1 MGKKKPKETENPLQ
15 KDAVSAPTDVFKSIF
30 GEIPEQNLAGSIFS
44 ADNPFKRKHQ
54 ELGQAFGA
62 SADGDEDGESA
73 RVEKKKK
80 KKRKVDEEPEQEQ
93 EQEPER
99 NLPEVK
105 KPKEAEKDYRK
116 SKKGASEVGSG
127 SDVDSETEKPK
138 KLKSSSQ
145 AAALANENGEGEK
158 SDVKEKEKR
167 KKRKRDE
174 LERVYESKKYGE
186 AEEEEAKDQV
196 GEKIVGK
203 KRKKVDEPADALAS
217 KDGYDDESK
226 LSRTV
231 FVGNL
236 PLKMKKKTLMKEFSK
251 FGEVESARIRSVP
264 ILDTKI
270 PRKGAILKK
279 KINDAV
285 DCVNAY
291 VVFKTEESAL
301 ASLAHNMAEV
311 GGNHIRVDRA
321 CPPRKKLKGET
332 SPIYDNKRTV
342 FVGNLPFD
350 VKDEELYQLFSN
362 INNLGSSIEA
372 VRVIRDPHTSVG
384 KGIAYVLFKTRD
396 AANLVAKKRN
406 MKLRDR
412 ELRLSHAKANLT
424 PSKRID
430 HSPAV
435 GANRPAKKLAGDSR
449 TPNGVN
455 RSTTKIS
462 ASYQG
467 LQASKGTPLKKFQ
480 AKGIR
485 TVKPKKEST
494 KKEPVAEGRWKK
506 RPAVALRK
514 ARQITKK
521 EIGSSDQT
529 AKKRKMESRTPE
541 ISHQKNK
548 KFKKSH

>member
-1 MGKKKPKETENPLQ
+1 MGKKKPKESENPLQ
-15 KDAVSAPTDVFKSIF
+15 KDAVLAPPDVFKSIF
-30 GEIPEQNLAGSIFS
+30 GEIPEQNFAGSIFS

-54 ELGQAFGA
+54 ELGQPFGA
-62 SADGDEDGESA
+62 SVDGDEDGESA

-80 KKRKVDEEPEQEQ
+80 KKRKVEEEPEL
-93 EQEPER
+93 EQEPEKS
-99 NLPEVK
+99 LSEDK
-105 KPKEAEKDYRK
+105 KPKESEKESRK

-127 SDVDSETEKPK
+127 SDVDSETEISK
-138 KLKSSSQ
+138 KVKLGSQ
-145 AAALANENGEGEK
+145 AGGLADENGEGEE

-186 AEEEEAKDQV
+186 AEEGEANGPV
-196 GEKIVGK
+196 GEKVVGK
-203 KRKKVDEPADALAS
+203 KRKKADDPADALAS

-226 LSRTV
+226 LLRTV

-236 PLKMKKKTLMKEFSK
+236 PLKIKKKALVKEFSK
-251 FGEVESARIRSVP
+251 FGEVESVRIRSVP

-279 KINDAV
+279 KINDAI

-301 ASLAHNMAEV
+301 ASLAHNMTEV

-350 VKDEELYQLFSN
+350 VKDEELYRLFSN
-362 INNLGSSIEA
+362 INNMGSGIEA

-412 ELRLSHAKANLT
+412 ELRLSHAKPNLT
-424 PSKRID
+424 PSKRTD
-430 HSPAV
+430 HSSAV
-435 GANRPAKKLAGDSR
+435 DANHPAKKLAGDSR

-455 RSTTKIS
+455 RANTKFST
-462 ASYQG
+462 SYQG
-467 LQASKGTPLKKFQ
+467 LQASKGTSVKKF

-485 TVKPKKEST
+485 TLKPKKEIT

-506 RPAVALRK
+506 RPAVAERK
-514 ARQITKK
+514 ARQVAKN
-521 EIGSSDQT
+521 EIGASEHT
-529 AKKRKMESRTPE
+529 AKKRKMDSRTPE
-541 ISHQKNK
+541 ISHQKKK

>member
-1 MGKKKPKETENPLQ
+1 MGKKKPKEPENPLQ
-15 KDAVSAPTDVFKSIF
+15 EDTVSAPSDVFKSIF

-44 ADNPFKRKHQ
+44 DSNPFKRKHR
-54 ELGQAFGA
+54 ELAQAFGA
-62 SADGDEDGESA
+62 SVDGDEDGEPAS
-73 RVEKKKK
+73 VEKKKK
-80 KKRKVDEEPEQEQ
+80 KKRKVDEEQ
-93 EQEPER
+93 EQEPRKSSSE
-99 NLPEVK
+99 NK
-105 KPKEAEKDYRK
+105 KQKESEKESRK

-127 SDVDSETEKPK
+127 SDVDSETEKSK
-138 KLKSSSQ
+138 KLKLSSQ
-145 AAALANENGEGEK
+145 AGGFANEDGKGDK
-158 SDVKEKEKR
+158 SKLKEKEKG

-186 AEEEEAKDQV
+186 AEEEEANGQV
-196 GEKIVGK
+196 GEKLVGK
-203 KRKKVDEPADALAS
+203 KRKKVDDPADAMAS
-217 KDGYDDESK
+217 KEGYDDESK
-226 LSRTV
+226 LLRTV

-236 PLKMKKKTLMKEFSK
+236 PLKIKKKALVKEFSK

-279 KINDAV
+279 KINDAI

-291 VVFKTEESAL
+291 VVFKKEESAL

-321 CPPRKKLKGET
+321 CPPRKKLKGGT
-332 SPIYDNKRTV
+332 SPVYDNKRAV

-350 VKDEELYQLFSN
+350 VKDEEIYRLFSN
-362 INNLGSSIEA
+362 INNLGSCIEA

-396 AANLVAKKRN
+396 SANLVAKKRN

-412 ELRLSHAKANLT
+412 ELRLSHVKPNLS

-430 HSPAV
+430 HSPAAD
-435 GANRPAKKLAGDSR
+435 ANHPAKKLAVDSS

-455 RSTTKIS
+455 RANTKFST
-462 ASYQG
+462 SYQG
-467 LQASKGTPLKKFQ
+467 LQASKGTPLKKFKS
-480 AKGIR
+480 KGIG
-485 TVKPKKEST
+485 TVIPKKESM

-506 RPAVALRK
+506 RPAVAARK
-514 ARQITKK
+514 ARQNLRK

-529 AKKRKMESRTPE
+529 ARKRKMESRTPE

-548 KFKKSH
+548 KKFKKSH

>member
-1 MGKKKPKETENPLQ
+1 MGKKKPKEPENLLQ
-15 KDAVSAPTDVFKSIF
+15 KDIVSAPTDVFKSIF

-44 ADNPFKRKHQ
+44 DNNPFKRKHR

-62 SADGDEDGESA
+62 SVDGDEDGEPAS
-73 RVEKKKK
+73 VEKKKKK
-80 KKRKVDEEPEQEQ
+80 KKRKVDEEQEQ
-93 EQEPER
+93 EQEPQKSLSE
-99 NLPEVK
+99 NK
-105 KPKEAEKDYRK
+105 KPKESEKESRK
-116 SKKGASEVGSG
+116 SKKGASDVGSA
-127 SDVDSETEKPK
+127 SDVDSESEKSK
-138 KLKSSSQ
+138 KLKLSSR
-145 AAALANENGEGEK
+145 AGGLANEDGEGEK
-158 SDVKEKEKR
+158 SNVKEKAKR

-186 AEEEEAKDQV
+186 AEEEEANGQV
-196 GEKIVGK
+196 GEKVVGK
-203 KRKKVDEPADALAS
+203 KRKKADDPADAMAS
-217 KDGYDDESK
+217 KESYDDESK
-226 LSRTV
+226 LLRTV

-236 PLKMKKKTLMKEFSK
+236 PLKIKRKALVKEFSK

-279 KINDAV
+279 KINDAI

-291 VVFKTEESAL
+291 VVFKTEESAF

-321 CPPRKKLKGET
+321 CPPRKKLKGDT

-350 VKDEELYQLFSN
+350 VKDEELYRLFSN
-362 INNLGSSIEA
+362 INNLGSCIEA

-396 AANLVAKKRN
+396 SANVVAKKRN

-412 ELRLSHAKANLT
+412 ELRLSHAKPNLI

-430 HSPAV
+430 HSPTV
-435 GANRPAKKLAGDSR
+435 DANHPAKKLAVDSR
-449 TPNGVN
+449 TPNGVSRAN
-455 RSTTKIS
+455 TKFST
-462 ASYQG
+462 SYQG
-467 LQASKGTPLKKFQ
+467 MQASKGTSLKKFK
-480 AKGIR
+480 AKGIG
-485 TVKPKKEST
+485 TVEPKKEST
-494 KKEPVAEGRWKK
+494 KKERVTEGRWKK
-506 RPAVALRK
+506 RPAVAARK
-514 ARQITKK
+514 ARQNTRK
-521 EIGSSDQT
+521 EIGSSDRT

-548 KFKKSH
+548 KKFKKSH

>member
-1 MGKKKPKETENPLQ
+1 MGKKKPKEPENPLRE
-15 KDAVSAPTDVFKSIF
+15 DAVSAPSDVFKSIF

-62 SADGDEDGESA
+62 SVVGDEGGESA
-73 RVEKKKK
+73 RVEEEEKKKK
-80 KKRKVDEEPEQEQ
+80 KKRKVDEEPGQ
-93 EQEPER
+93 EQEPEKSLSE
-99 NLPEVK
+99 NK
-105 KPKEAEKDYRK
+105 KPKESRK

-127 SDVDSETEKPK
+127 SDVDSETEKSK
-138 KLKSSSQ
+138 KLRLSSQ
-145 AAALANENGEGEK
+145 ARGLANENEEGEK
-158 SDVKEKEKR
+158 SNVEVEEKR

-174 LERVYESKKYGE
+174 LERVYESRKYGE
-186 AEEEEAKDQV
+186 AEEEEADGQV
-196 GEKIVGK
+196 GEKVVGK
-203 KRKKVDEPADALAS
+203 KRKKADDPADVLAS
-217 KDGYDDESK
+217 KDGYDDEGK
-226 LSRTV
+226 LLRTV

-236 PLKMKKKTLMKEFSK
+236 PLKIKKKALVKEFSK
-251 FGEVESARIRSVP
+251 FGEIESARIRSVP

-279 KINDAV
+279 KINEAI

-332 SPIYDNKRTV
+332 SPSYDNKRTV

-350 VKDEELYQLFSN
+350 VKDEELYRLFSN

-412 ELRLSHAKANLT
+412 ELRLSHAKPNVT

-430 HSPAV
+430 QSPAV
-435 GANRPAKKLAGDSR
+435 DANHPAKKLALDLR
-449 TPNGVN
+449 TPNGVDRAN
-455 RSTTKIS
+455 TKFST
-462 ASYQG
+462 SYQG
-467 LQASKGTPLKKFQ
+467 LQASKGTSLKKFK
-480 AKGIR
+480 AKGIG
-485 TVKPKKEST
+485 TVRPKKESMKRELVT
-494 KKEPVAEGRWKK
+494 EGRRKK
-506 RPAVALRK
+506 RPAVAARK
-514 ARQITKK
+514 VRQNARN

-548 KFKKSH
+548 KKFKKSH